1 MQITATN
8 FRKDMFQ
15 VFDRAKQGE
24 EVLVSHKGEQ
34 FRLVPEKPVDKLSRI
49 QPIKLLNSEW
59 TEADQEQMQREM
71 WDEIEAEWDEFY

>member
-34 FRLVPEKPVDKLSRI
+34 FRLVPEKPFDKLSRI
-49 QPIKLLNSEW
+49 RPIQVFHPDS
-59 TEADQEQMQREM
+59 TEADEEKMKQDMLAEM
-71 WDEIEAEWDEFY
+71 EADWNEL

>member
-49 QPIKLLNSEW
+49 RPIKLLNSEW

>member
-34 FRLVPEKPVDKLSRI
+34 FRLIPEKPVDKLSRI
-49 QPIKLLNSEW
+49 RPVPVFHPDS
-59 TEADQEQMQREM
+59 TEADERKMKQEILAEM
-71 WDEIEAEWDEFY
+71 EAEWDAFY

>member
-15 VFDRAKQGE
+15 VFDLAKQGE

-49 QPIKLLNSEW
+49 RPIQVFNPDW
-59 TEADQEQMQREM
+59 TEADTERAERDM
-71 WDEIEAEWDEFY
+71 WDQIEADWNEL